1 MQWVALRIPNIVGI
15 KLKMP
20 FILFLCYIFRTDD
33 TAPTVVGGTEL

>member
-20 FILFLCYIFRTDD
+20 FITCDLYGFRT
-33 TAPTVVGGTEL
+33 